1 MLFKLKKKKKTLRI
15 ALLALFTAIII
26 LQNFIPF
33 LGYIPLGV
41 LNLTIIHVTVIIAAL
56 LLGPKDGA
64 IVGGVWG
71 TITFIRA
78 FVWPTSPIAPIV
90 FVNPL
95 ISILPRILIGV
106 VAGYAFVWAK
116 KSFHSKIFAASLA
129 SVLGSLTN
137 TFLVLGQ
144 IYLFYRG
151 QSQVMYGLDTAAL
164 MPYLLGLVLTNGIP
178 EALIAAIVSPAVAV
192 PLAKRIK

>member
-106 VAGYAFVWAK
+106 VAGYAFIWAK

>member
-178 EALIAAIVSPAVAV
+178 EALIAAIVSPALAL

>member
-1 MLFKLKKKKKTLRI
+1 MKQKKKTLRI

-26 LQNFIPF
+26 LQNFVPF
-33 LGYIPLGV
+33 LGYIPLGA

-95 ISILPRILIGV
+95 IAILPRILIGV
-106 VAGYAFVWAK
+106 VAGYTFIWAK
-116 KSFHSKIFAASLA
+116 KVFHAKIFAAGLA
-129 SVLGSLTN
+129 GVLGSLTN
-137 TFLVLGQ
+137 TLLVLGQ

-151 QSQVMYGLDTAAL
+151 QSQVLYGLDTAAL
-164 MPYLLGLVLTNGIP
+164 MPYLLGLVLTNGVP
-178 EALIAAIVSPAVAV
+178 EALIAAIVSPAVAL
-192 PLAKRIK
+192 PLAKRIN

>member
-41 LNLTIIHVTVIIAAL
+41 LNLTIIHVTVIIAAF

-106 VAGYAFVWAK
+106 VAGYAFLWAK

>member
-41 LNLTIIHVTVIIAAL
+41 LNLTIIHVTVIVAAL

-95 ISILPRILIGV
+95 ISVLPRILIGV
-106 VAGYAFVWAK
+106 VAGYAFIWAK
-116 KSFHSKIFAASLA
+116 KSFHSKIFAVSLA

>member
-1 MLFKLKKKKKTLRI
+1 MLFKLKQKKKTLRI

-106 VAGYAFVWAK
+106 VAGYAFIWAK

-178 EALIAAIVSPAVAV
+178 EALIAAIVSPAVAL

>member
-41 LNLTIIHVTVIIAAL
+41 LNLTIIHVTVIVAAL

-95 ISILPRILIGV
+95 ISVLPRILIGV
-106 VAGYAFVWAK
+106 VAGYAFIWAK

-178 EALIAAIVSPAVAV
+178 EALIAAIVSPAVAL

>member
-106 VAGYAFVWAK
+106 VAGYAFIWAK

-192 PLAKRIK
+192 PLAKRFK

>member
-64 IVGGVWG
+64 IVGGIWG

-106 VAGYAFVWAK
+106 VAGYAFIWAK

>member
-192 PLAKRIK
+192 PLAKRFK

>member
-71 TITFIRA
+71 MITFIRA

-106 VAGYAFVWAK
+106 VAGYAFIWAK

>member
-106 VAGYAFVWAK
+106 VAGYAFLWAK

>member
-106 VAGYAFVWAK
+106 VAGYAFIWAK

-151 QSQVMYGLDTAAL
+151 QSQVMYGLDTEAL

>member
-164 MPYLLGLVLTNGIP
+164 MPYLLGLILTNGIP
-178 EALIAAIVSPAVAV
+178 EALIAAIVSPAVAL

>member
-41 LNLTIIHVTVIIAAL
+41 LNLTIIHVTVIVAAL

-178 EALIAAIVSPAVAV
+178 EALIAAIVSPALAL

>member
-33 LGYIPLGV
+33 LGYIPLGL

-106 VAGYAFVWAK
+106 VAGYVFIWAK

>member
-1 MLFKLKKKKKTLRI
+1 MLFKLKQKKKTLQI

-41 LNLTIIHVTVIIAAL
+41 LNLTIIHVTVIIAAI

-78 FVWPTSPIAPIV
+78 FVWPTSPLAPIV

-106 VAGYAFVWAK
+106 VAGYVFIWAK
-116 KSFHSKIFAASLA
+116 KWAHSKIFAAGLA
-129 SVLGSLTN
+129 GVLGSLTN
-137 TFLVLGQ
+137 TILVLGQ
-144 IYLFYRG
+144 IYLLYRG
-151 QSQVMYGLDTAAL
+151 QSQAMYGLDTAAL
-164 MPYLLGLVLTNGIP
+164 VPYLLGLVATNGLP
-178 EALIAAIVSPAVAV
+178 EALIAAVVSPAVAL

>member
-1 MLFKLKKKKKTLRI
+1 MLFKLKQKKKILQI

-41 LNLTIIHVTVIIAAL
+41 LNLTIIHVTVIIAAI

-78 FVWPTSPIAPIV
+78 FVWPTSPLAPIV

-106 VAGYAFVWAK
+106 VAGYVFIWAK
-116 KSFHSKIFAASLA
+116 KWARSKIFAAGLA
-129 SVLGSLTN
+129 GALGSLTN
-137 TFLVLGQ
+137 TILVLGQ
-144 IYLFYRG
+144 IYLLYRG
-151 QSQVMYGLDTAAL
+151 QSQAMYGLDTAAL
-164 MPYLLGLVLTNGIP
+164 MPYLLGLVATNGLP
-178 EALIAAIVSPAVAV
+178 EALIAAVVSPAVAL

>member
-95 ISILPRILIGV
+95 VSILPRILIGV
-106 VAGYAFVWAK
+106 VAGYAFIWAK

-151 QSQVMYGLDTAAL
+151 QSQVMYGLDTEAL

-178 EALIAAIVSPAVAV
+178 EALIAAIVSPAVAL

>member
-33 LGYIPLGV
+33 LGYIPLGM

-106 VAGYAFVWAK
+106 VAGYAFIWAK

>member
-1 MLFKLKKKKKTLRI
+1 MKKKKKTLRI

-64 IVGGVWG
+64 IVGGIWG

-106 VAGYAFVWAK
+106 VAGYAFIWAK

-178 EALIAAIVSPAVAV
+178 EALIAAIVSPAVAL

>member
-64 IVGGVWG
+64 IVGGIWG

-106 VAGYAFVWAK
+106 VAGYAFIWAK

-178 EALIAAIVSPAVAV
+178 EALIAAIVSPAVAL